1 MLLISMVA
9 STVSMHGAVGARPF
23 HLAGGSQVCS
33 LSLTLSE
40 QAAYIVFNID
50 FLYLSVQ

>member
-9 STVSMHGAVGARPF
+9 STVTMHGAVGARPF

-33 LSLTLSE
+33 LTLRLLE
-40 QAAYIVFNID
+40 QV
-50 FLYLSVQ
+50 S